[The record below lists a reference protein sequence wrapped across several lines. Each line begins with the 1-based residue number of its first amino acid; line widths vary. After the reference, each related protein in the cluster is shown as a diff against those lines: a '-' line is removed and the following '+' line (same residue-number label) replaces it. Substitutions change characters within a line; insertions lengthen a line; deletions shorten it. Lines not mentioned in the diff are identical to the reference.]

1 MFVKNVILEWRFEL
15 VFNLLKV
22 PQRRKFSQI
31 NERELADFSSFQK
44 FERYELDEKLRNLFE
59 FIREL
64 NRI

>member
-1 MFVKNVILEWRFEL
+1 MFVKNVILEFEL

-31 NERELADFSSFQK
+31 NEHELADFSSFQK
-44 FERYELDEKLRNLFE
+44 FERYEVDKKLRNLFE